1 MPRGNIKMTYYLQ
14 YGTAIMDRTFDR
26 RIDSTR
32 LEGQGLLKG
41 WRMDFS
47 REGGQPNLVADPKGE
62 VWGLLFLIE
71 EGKLGDLDK
80 AEQGGTR
87 HEGTCLF
94 EWEPEACVFY
104 TFPKSSDKPND
115 EYLKNLREN
124 YRQASLPQKQIDL
137 ALGLTTLTTSK

>member
-47 REGGQPNLVADPKGE
+47 REGGQPNLVEDPKGE

-71 EGKLGDLDK
+71 EPKLADLDK

-87 HEGTCLF
+87 HTGTCLF
-94 EWEPEACVFY
+94 EWEPEECVFY
-104 TFPKSSDKPND
+104 TFPKSADKPGD

-124 YRQASLPQKQIDL
+124 YRQASLPQKQIDA
-137 ALGLTTLTTSK
+137 ALGLASAAK